1 MATATRRPTSKTVA
15 QSKRIAKPKRIAK
28 AKAPPRPRP
37 KVPGAPGAL
46 LTRLRAICLAL
57 PATKEVEAWGHP
69 TFRVG
74 DKIFATFGDGADGGA
89 ASMGVKTTHELQAAL
104 VGSDLRFKIAAY
116 VGKHGW
122 VQMTLAAPVDWN
134 EVEALVRES
143 YRLIA
148 PARVAAAMK
157 TSPTRR

>member
-1 MATATRRPTSKTVA
+1 MAARTKRPPSRTV
-15 QSKRIAKPKRIAK
+15 KRTPKPTVKAIPKAKPKVSG
-28 AKAPPRPRP
+28 PPT
-37 KVPGAPGAL
+37 GM

-74 DKIFATFGDGADGGA
+74 EKIFAGWSEQAGTG
-89 ASMGVKTTHELQAAL
+89 SLGVKTTHELQAAL
-104 VGSDLRFKIAAY
+104 VSSDPRFKIAAY

-122 VQMTLAAPVDWN
+122 VQMTLAAPVDWD

-148 PARVAAAMK
+148 PASLSR
-157 TSPTRR
+157 SLTRK